1 MRTRAF
7 SVEGKKVVVAGA
19 ARSGVAAAHLLA
31 RRGAMVTLSD
41 VRESLPEAAA
51 LESAG
56 IALELGGH
64 TAGTF
69 AAADLI
75 VLSPG
80 VPRNQPAIEAAR
92 SGGVEIIGELEL
104 ASRWLAGRIVAITGT
119 KGKSTTTTLTGRML
133 EAGGHKVLV
142 GGNIGNAL
150 SAQVEASTAETIH
163 VVEASSFQLEG
174 IETFRPWIAV
184 LLNFSPDHLDRHATV
199 DEYAAAKARIFENQS
214 AADWAVLNA
223 DDPASLAIARDAHAR
238 RLMLSM
244 AGQVGDGIVL
254 DERSIVWRSEG
265 KSEALVPLTSIRLL
279 GRHLLVDVMAASAV
293 ARIAGV
299 PPAAMTAA
307 VEGFTGLE
315 HALEP
320 VTHIGGVQFV
330 NDSKATNIEAAR
342 RAIESFG
349 DGLVVILGGRFKGG
363 DFADLA
369 SPLAAR
375 QAKVIAIGE
384 SRDRVVAALARDV
397 EVHLAADMGSA
408 VRQAFAAAAP
418 GSTVLLAP
426 ACSSFD
432 MFKDYAERGRA
443 FKQETAQLEME
454 WSGIR
459 EH

>member
-1 MRTRAF
+1 
-7 SVEGKKVVVAGA
+7 
-19 ARSGVAAAHLLA
+19 
-31 RRGAMVTLSD
+31 
-41 VRESLPEAAA
+41 VRDSLPEAAA

-56 IALELGGH
+56 IVLELGGH
-64 TAGTF
+64 TAATF

-80 VPRNQPAIEAAR
+80 VPRHQPAIEAAR
-92 SGGVEIIGELEL
+92 SGGAEVIGELEL

-174 IETFRPWIAV
+174 IETFHPWIAV

-199 DEYAAAKARIFENQS
+199 EEYAAAKARIFENQS
-214 AADWAVLNA
+214 AGDWAVLNA
-223 DDPASLAIARDAHAR
+223 DDPASLAIARDAQAR

-244 AGQVGDGIVL
+244 SAPAGDGIGL
-254 DERSIVWRSEG
+254 DERSIVRRRDG

-293 ARIAGV
+293 AHIVGV
-299 PPAAMTAA
+299 APAAMTAA

-320 VTHIGGVQFV
+320 VAHIGGVQFV

-349 DGLVVILGGRFKGG
+349 NGLVVILGGRFKGG

-369 SPLAAR
+369 APLAAR
-375 QAKVIAIGE
+375 QGKVIAIGE
-384 SRDRVVAALARDV
+384 SRERIVAALARDV
-397 EVHLAADMGSA
+397 EVHQAGDMGSA

-443 FKQETAQLEME
+443 FKQETGKLELE
-454 WSGIR
+454 WSGTR
-459 EH
+459 EQ